1 MKDILFPFPWWVVLI
16 LALLGILFMLKGHNL
31 KALLITLFTLSLT
44 LITPVLYQQ
53 LTPIEF
59 WHLGDYQLSSVW
71 IEAFICSLGF
81 GYLVYCLTLLLV
93 RLKRPSALFVNLIIF
108 LLTLTSVLIFITE
121 NYSANN
127 QTDEVLYYNY
137 GLEALRSLD
146 QNAVYFA
153 ETDYDFFS
161 TDYLRNVEGK
171 RLDSFVFL
179 TPLFRYP
186 YEFHEALFN
195 LHLPANHPE
204 THSPFDSI
212 SKVNTLASRP
222 LFLHLF
228 QRSVRGYIFNSF
240 NPLPILPHA
249 ESCYIGLINEKK
261 NPTKIFVKELNE
273 FWDKNLASLSNHPD
287 PSILLLLEACA
298 HPYLNTASFL
308 KAEGNLTS
316 WDLFY
321 VRALKFGLR
330 KIPLQKTWDNKSEGD
345 TCWVKKEK
353 F

>member
-1 MKDILFPFPWWVVLI
+1 
-16 LALLGILFMLKGHNL
+16 
-31 KALLITLFTLSLT
+31 
-44 LITPVLYQQ
+44 
-53 LTPIEF
+53 
-59 WHLGDYQLSSVW
+59 
-71 IEAFICSLGF
+71 
-81 GYLVYCLTLLLV
+81 
-93 RLKRPSALFVNLIIF
+93 
-108 LLTLTSVLIFITE
+108 
-121 NYSANN
+121 
-127 QTDEVLYYNY
+127 
-137 GLEALRSLD
+137 LEALRSLD

-195 LHLPANHPE
+195 LHLPAIHPE

-222 LFLHLF
+222 LFYTFSNGVFEDIFLTHLIHYRFCPSGILLHW
-228 QRSVRGYIFNSF
+228 VNK
-240 NPLPILPHA
+240 P
-249 ESCYIGLINEKK
+249 EKK
-261 NPTKIFVKELNE
+261 SNQNLVKELNE

-287 PSILLLLEACA
+287 PSTLLLLEACA

-321 VRALKFGLR
+321 VRALSLIKEESWLAE
-330 KIPLQKTWDNKSEGD
+330 TWDNKSEGD
-345 TCWVKKEK
+345 ILLGEKGEVLRDYEMSAKTFLEEGNNVKATMEIQKGLLLYPQDLRLRALLTHMK
-353 F
+353 